1 MENPLVQ
8 SLNDLKK
15 KMEEVPFAL
24 QSIPSDAM
32 NVSLWSTDSIE
43 SGFFKYT
50 NEEDL
55 IGFFESILEDI
66 LLENKDNDIQLRLL
80 VPAFRPN
87 NETGL
92 AITSTLFVT
101 FPEGGEPSY
110 PLLALRCLNT
120 AATNLLNK
128 EGTTQTE
135 GNMQF
140 FVKGAVGQIISAK
153 DDFKATETIRDLYQ
167 CIHEHTGMK
176 MDGIRVYMH
185 LEISQK
191 MHIRHGL
198 TNLDCPL
205 GYINPFFGDRISLNQ
220 AIYVTPALLSVN
232 HIAKQL

>member
-8 SLNDLKK
+8 SLNTLKE

-24 QSIPSDAM
+24 QSIPSSAM

-50 NEEDL
+50 NKEDL
-55 IGFFESILEDI
+55 IDFFEGILEDI

-92 AITSTLFVT
+92 AITSTLFAT
-101 FPEGGEPSY
+101 FPEGETSY
-110 PLLALRCLNT
+110 QMVALKCLNT
-120 AATNLLNK
+120 AATTLLKK
-128 EGTTQTE
+128 EGVVLETE
-135 GNMQF
+135 KNMQF
-140 FVKGAVGQIISAK
+140 FVKGMVGQIITAK

-167 CIHEHTGMK
+167 CIHEYTGIE
-176 MDGIRVYMH
+176 MDQIRAYMT
-185 LEISQK
+185 LERDDG
-191 MHIRHGL
+191 MNIRYGL

-205 GYINPFFGDRISLNQ
+205 GYLDPFLGDRIFLSQ
-220 AIYVTPALLSVN
+220 AIYVTPTWIYKKN
-232 HIAKQL
+232 EPYI